1 MPDSPKRLQ
10 ILQAIQTRLQAIT
23 GAGYHYPVTVATNV
37 TIDPTVN
44 VLTAAVAPS
53 DQPLYIVEPTPEGTR
68 QFWPAMQL
76 VNGFRGTIT
85 ARKDVTDSDD
95 PAAKATIWE
104 NLAADIETTMAVDVT
119 LGGLVYDIR
128 LLEPAPFIGVGSPI
142 VVLVQPWEAR
152 LHRTY
157 GAP

>member
-1 MPDSPKRLQ
+1 MPNASTRLQ
-10 ILQAIQTRLQAIT
+10 VLQAIQTRLQAIS
-23 GAGYHYPVTVATNV
+23 GASYHYPVTVAANV

-44 VLTAAVAPS
+44 VLTAGIAPG
-53 DQPLYIVEPTPEGTR
+53 DLPLYVVEPTPEGTR

-104 NLAADIETTMAVDVT
+104 NLAADIEVALSADVT